1 MKKYLL
7 VSLTILFAAA
17 FVSAAEATTKIPD
30 IDIEAEATVTWGI
43 DLGSGSGKPA
53 DIAKHGFKNE
63 ASWTVKFPLIKKG
76 DMMSPRNE
84 SPVYAEVALKDIE
97 LNLQSK
103 EDKKDFAFD
112 GKVDKLEAKFVFY
125 GAYLQVYNKPGFN
138 TNYANLWDTLE
149 KSDDY
154 KKKKKDITYKFEPG
168 FEGYGTKL
176 GYANK
181 NFMDLD
187 VGLKFGS
194 NGNWEAEDTDEK
206 TTETVEYFDGEKKLG
221 KNQTAKKLAELS
233 NAKPK
238 EYTIKDK
245 DGKLDPGTY
254 LVTTKTDKEIAPHSK
269 YGIGLDFSMKP
280 LDKMLGIKLNVN
292 STLALAKS
300 SKNEKDGYRFG
311 LAGGQTTDAF
321 GFNVGTEVSS
331 KPIDG
336 LELKLGFDGG
346 TFFDTKKVKGDKSAA
361 NRTFAWDLLF
371 DTKYK
376 WVSAGVYA
384 ASAGTPYSWFDGKN
398 TNIPDMATYIQFKT
412 EGEKKESS
420 YLLEGLDAGVHL
432 GLYRMISFANRDTSK
447 RWDYPILMKLWGS
460 YKAKLNDSMSLKP
473 FATFWMETNHKE
485 DAEGKETLNP
495 YTGFAYDVGIA
506 YSPAEKVEL
515 TAKWEHGKIRKN
527 EYGALRGKD
536 KNGLLIEAPINHR
549 THNGRFTLALKVE
562 Y

>member
-30 IDIEAEATVTWGI
+30 IDIEAEAKVTWGI
-43 DLGSGSGKPA
+43 DLGSGSGKLE
-53 DIAKHGFKNE
+53 DRAKHGFKNE

-76 DMMSPRNE
+76 DMMSPKNE
-84 SPVYAEVALKDIE
+84 SRVYAEVALKNIE
-97 LNLQSK
+97 LNLQSTH
-103 EDKKDFAFD
+103 DNKDFAFD
-112 GKVDKLEAKFVFY
+112 GKVGKLEAKFVFY
-125 GAYLQVYNKPGFN
+125 GAYLQVYNKPDFN
-138 TNYANLWDTLE
+138 TNYANLWDTIE
-149 KSDDY
+149 KSDDDDY
-154 KKKKKDITYKFEPG
+154 NKKKKDITYRFKPG

-181 NFMDLD
+181 NFMDLN

-194 NGNWEAEDTDEK
+194 NGDWDAEDKDEK
-206 TTETVEYFDGEKKLG
+206 TTETVDYFDGEKKLG

-233 NAKPK
+233 NASAKV
-238 EYTIKDK
+238 YTAK
-245 DGKLDPGTY
+245 DGKLERGTY

-280 LDKMLGIKLNVN
+280 LDKMLGIKLDVN

-300 SKNEKDGYRFG
+300 SKNEKDGYNVG

-336 LELKLGFDGG
+336 LELKFGFDGG
-346 TFFDTKKVKGDKSAA
+346 TFFDTKKVEGDKSAA
-361 NRTFAWDLLF
+361 KRTFAWDLLF

-376 WVSAGVYA
+376 WVSAGIYA
-384 ASAGTPYSWFDGKN
+384 ASEGTPYSWFDGKN

-432 GLYRMISFANRDTSK
+432 GLYRMISFAKRDTSK

>member
-1 MKKYLL
+1 M
-7 VSLTILFAAA
+7 
-17 FVSAAEATTKIPD
+17 SAAEATTKIPD

-43 DLGSGSGKPA
+43 DLGSGSGKLVDRA
-53 DIAKHGFKNE
+53 QHGFKNE
-63 ASWTVKFPLIKKG
+63 ASWKVKFPLIKKG
-76 DMMSPRNE
+76 DMMSPKNE

-103 EDKKDFAFD
+103 EDNKNFAFD

-138 TNYANLWDTLE
+138 TNYANLWDTIE

-194 NGNWEAEDTDEK
+194 NGDWEAEDGEPSIDYDTRTGPHHIGK
-206 TTETVEYFDGEKKLG
+206 TQIKLEQHKVG
-221 KNQTAKKLAELS
+221 DNEIWINILTGVHYG
-233 NAKPK
+233 PK
-238 EYTIKDK
+238 SEVPAGSYYKYTKK
-245 DGKLDPGTY
+245 DGDPA
-254 LVTTKTDKEIAPHSK
+254 KHSK

-292 STLALAKS
+292 STLALAES
-300 SKNEKDGYRFG
+300 STNKKDGYRFG
-311 LAGGQTTDAF
+311 LAGGQTKDAF

-336 LELKLGFDGG
+336 LELKFGFDGG
-346 TFFDTKKVKGDKSAA
+346 TFFDKKKVEGDKSAA
-361 NRTFAWDLLF
+361 ERTFAWDLLF

-432 GLYRMISFANRDTSK
+432 GLYRMISFAKRDTSK
-447 RWDYPILMKLWGS
+447 RWDYPMLMKLWGS

-495 YTGFAYDVGIA
+495 YIGFAYDVGIA

-536 KNGLLIEAPINHR
+536 KNGLLIEAPINHL

>member
-43 DLGSGSGKPA
+43 DLGSGSGKLVDRA
-53 DIAKHGFKNE
+53 QHGFKNE
-63 ASWTVKFPLIKKG
+63 ASWKVKFPLIKKG
-76 DMMSPRNE
+76 DMMSPKNE
-84 SPVYAEVALKDIE
+84 SRVYAEVALKDIE

-103 EDKKDFAFD
+103 HDNKNFAFD

-125 GAYLQVYNKPGFN
+125 DAYLQVYNKPGFN
-138 TNYANLWDTLE
+138 TNYANLWDTLK

-194 NGNWEAEDTDEK
+194 NGDWEAEDKEGNI
-206 TTETVEYFDGEKKLG
+206 TETVDYFDGEKKLG

-233 NAKPK
+233 NASAKV
-238 EYTIKDK
+238 YTAK

-311 LAGGQTTDAF
+311 LAGGQTKDAF

-336 LELKLGFDGG
+336 LELKFGFDGG
-346 TFFDTKKVKGDKSAA
+346 TFFDTKKVEGDKSAA
-361 NRTFAWDLLF
+361 TRTFAWDLLF

-376 WVSAGVYA
+376 WISAGVYA
-384 ASAGTPYSWFDGKN
+384 ASTGTPYSTFEGKHN
-398 TNIPDMATYIQFKT
+398 QNIANMAMYVKFETK
-412 EGEKKESS
+412 GDKKEAS
-420 YLLEGLDAGVHL
+420 YLVEGLDAGLHL
-432 GLYRMISFANRDTSK
+432 GFYDLLKFANKASNDQSVL
-447 RWDYPILMKLWGS
+447 PMLMMLEGA
-460 YKAKLNDSMSLKP
+460 YKAKLNDSMSIKP
-473 FATFWMETNHKE
+473 FATLWVETNHRTKDPKKDKDYLQE
-485 DAEGKETLNP
+485 KP
-495 YTGFAYDVGIA
+495 YVAVAYDVGIA

-515 TAKWEHGKIRKN
+515 TAKWEHGK
-527 EYGALRGKD
+527 LRENKYYE
-536 KNGLLIEAPINHR
+536 LIEKPVNNYGHR
-549 THNGRFTLALKVE
+549 GRFTLALKVE